1 MIRSQSLPIILASQS
16 PRRIQ
21 LLGEIT
27 DEFQVIP
34 SEVEEVFSGDRTPGD
49 NAVAIAREK
58 AQWVADRNPNHCVL
72 GADTI
77 VVLNDEII
85 GKPEDEEQA
94 YKILKRLSGKIHSV
108 ITGVALVG
116 DDVLEEACVSTVSI
130 KPLTNQEIYSYIQS
144 GEPMDKAGAYAIQ
157 GKGAFM
163 VKAYEGSFSNIV
175 GLPLETVRKLL
186 NLAGF
191 KNLSPS
197 KKTGMKELKKLY
209 LTIKNIFRKS

>member
-58 AQWVADRNPNHCVL
+58 AQWVADRNPGHCVL

-94 YKILKRLSGKIHSV
+94 YKILKRLSGKIHRV

-116 DDVLEEACVSTVSI
+116 DDVLKEACISTVSI
-130 KPLTNQEIYSYIQS
+130 KPLTNREIYSYIQS

>member
-1 MIRSQSLPIILASQS
+1 
-16 PRRIQ
+16 
-21 LLGEIT
+21 
-27 DEFQVIP
+27 
-34 SEVEEVFSGDRTPGD
+34 
-49 NAVAIAREK
+49 
-58 AQWVADRNPNHCVL
+58 
-72 GADTI
+72 
-77 VVLNDEII
+77 
-85 GKPEDEEQA
+85 
-94 YKILKRLSGKIHSV
+94 
-108 ITGVALVG
+108 
-116 DDVLEEACVSTVSI
+116 
-130 KPLTNQEIYSYIQS
+130 
-144 GEPMDKAGAYAIQ
+144 MDKAGAYAIQ

>member
-1 MIRSQSLPIILASQS
+1 MIRSKSLPIILASQS

-58 AQWVADRNPNHCVL
+58 AQWVADRNPGHCVL

-85 GKPEDEEQA
+85 GKPKDEEQA
-94 YKILKRLSGKIHSV
+94 YKILKRLSGKIHRV

-197 KKTGMKELKKLY
+197 KKRE
-209 LTIKNIFRKS
+209 